1 MNLID
6 RFVRYVKID
15 TQSDADSSTVPSTS
29 KQFDLLH
36 LLKQELID
44 LGVKEIRLESSGI
57 LYATISANS
66 KSKAPSIGLMAHVDT
81 ASEMSGKNVKPNILK
96 NYNGDIITLNREQN
110 IYLDPKNFP
119 SLKKHKGKTIVTTDG
134 TTLLGA
140 DDKAGIAIIMTLI
153 QHLKDHPEILHGPI
167 QIGFT
172 SDEEIGRGVVH
183 FDPKLFQADF
193 AYTLDGGPVEEIN
206 YENFNASSA
215 IVTVQGKAIHPGS
228 AKGQM
233 INSQTLAAEF
243 HLSLP
248 KDLKPETT
256 DGYQGFIHLTQS
268 SGSVEKTELRYI
280 IRHHDL
286 KALKKQE
293 NLMIEIT
300 NKMNKTL
307 KQKLI
312 HIDIKASYFNMAP
325 AIKKQPEGL
334 NRALKAYQSLGLT
347 VKPVPIRGG
356 TDGANLTFKG
366 VPTPNLATGGENY
379 HGKYEFLVVE
389 DAELMVK
396 VLTEIVRIKV

>member
-110 IYLDPKNFP
+110 IYLDPKIFP

>member
-81 ASEMSGKNVKPNILK
+81 ASEMSGKNVKPNIVK
-96 NYNGDIITLNREQN
+96 NYNGDIITLNREQK
-110 IYLDPKNFP
+110 IYLDPKIFP